1 MSKEIV
7 VGFDGSSGSSN
18 AVQWAASE
26 AQARGVRLRIVSC
39 FSVPIAADGVYGLA
53 AADAYEGT
61 KSAEEQNLS
70 ALSGQISE
78 LHPALE
84 IVTESTSGSPGH
96 VLVDRV
102 DADDMI
108 VVGASAHQHAA
119 AFWLGS
125 TPRHLVRH
133 SPCPVVVIR
142 GNADSSRPTRLVVG
156 VDGSPTSEEAV
167 SWAGDEA
174 DRLGVNLV
182 LVHAWSY
189 PYTPVDAASSQA
201 HDLTKIDAACLLEA
215 AVESA
220 RERFGAGVSGRLIET
235 GPVAALLQSTR
246 QGDLLVVGSRG
257 RGALAASLLGS
268 TVNSVLDESEV
279 PVVVMPHSRHEG

>member
-26 AQARGVRLRIVSC
+26 AQARGARLRIVSC
-39 FSVPIAADGVYGLA
+39 FSVPVAADGVYGLA
-53 AADAYEGT
+53 AADACEGS
-61 KSAEEQNLS
+61 KSAEEQKLA
-70 ALSGQISE
+70 ALGTQIAE

-84 IVTESTSGSPGH
+84 IVTEATSGSPGH

-108 VVGASAHQHAA
+108 VVGASAHHHAA

-125 TPRHLVRH
+125 TPRHVVRH

-142 GNADSSRPTRLVVG
+142 GAAASSRPTRLVVG